1 MAYTERTGVKGLG
14 EGQTQSKCSAN
25 VSLAV
30 VKAQVYLL
38 RKPSISPSWGWPHP
52 AQESHTDR
60 HCPSAWSL
68 TSTEVLKDEAPC
80 PWVPVTEKVFMWKA

>member
-1 MAYTERTGVKGLG
+1 MAYTERMGVKGLG
-14 EGQTQSKCSAN
+14 EGQTQSKYSAN

-30 VKAQVYLL
+30 VKAPVSLL
-38 RKPSISPSWGWPHP
+38 RKPSISPNWGWPHP

-68 TSTEVLKDEAPC
+68 TEALKDETSC
-80 PWVPVTEKVFMWKA
+80 PWVPVTEKVFL